1 MPIPQSKRFKK
12 SYSPAHIAV
21 IAVSVSVSI
30 TASFVSGATF
40 IDVPPSVAP
49 NSIGGET
56 VLNLRNGGTLPFNFQ
71 ALNGATVNILGGS
84 VAGRMLPQF
93 GSTINISGG
102 VIGNGGSSLLPQD
115 GSVLHISGGAIGDSF
130 EAESGVS
137 ISMEGYDFRIN
148 GQPIPGLDQA
158 GNSILLDV
166 TLTGNAP
173 SQKAF
178 SGIYADGTPFLYVG
192 YEGDSFA
199 NDLQLIRSSAPA
211 SAPTDITISNA
222 TTLHGALP
230 SQTLNVVAGGILPTN
245 FNAAH
250 ASRVN
255 VTGGTIGDNFEAQ
268 GAQLALDHAT
278 VGPNFTAVFGS
289 NLYASDS
296 TLERLQV
303 YYDTPVHLVDCTTSA
318 LYAGYNSPVILEGGA
333 VGELRVTQ
341 SSVEVTGTTITDRLW
356 LSDATAIVHDGPLS
370 PSVLLSRSATTVLG
384 GESLT
389 QQFTVDRQ
397 SNITIHGTNFLL
409 NGQPFGE
416 ALASGPLNVT
426 ARDGAVL
433 SGTLADGTA
442 FSTKLFTYRVRPI
455 GAGLFVSSDSSV
467 QIVLVPEPAMAT
479 VVLGVILF
487 LPALSRAR

>member
-1 MPIPQSKRFKK
+1 V
-12 SYSPAHIAV
+12 A
-21 IAVSVSVSI
+21 
-30 TASFVSGATF
+30 GATV

-49 NSIGGET
+49 NSIGGDT
-56 VLNLRNGGTLPFNFQ
+56 VLNLREGGTLPFNFQ
-71 ALNGATVNILGGS
+71 ALNGSTVNILGGS

-115 GSVLHISGGAIGDSF
+115 GSLLHISGGAIGDFF
-130 EAESGVS
+130 EAESGVN
-137 ISMEGYDFRIN
+137 ISMGGYDFRIN
-148 GQPIPGLDQA
+148 GQSIAGLDQP

-211 SAPTDITISNA
+211 SPPTDITISSL
-222 TTLHGALP
+222 TSVHGALP

-255 VTGGTIGDNFEAQ
+255 VTSGTIGDNFEAE
-268 GAQLALDHAT
+268 GAQIALDHAT

-289 NLYASDS
+289 NFYASNS
-296 TLERLQV
+296 TLSDVQV
-303 YYDTPVHLVDCTTSA
+303 YYDTPVHLVDSTTSV
-318 LYAGYNSPVILEGGA
+318 LYAGYNSPVILEGGT

-341 SSVEVTGTTITDRLW
+341 SSLDVTGTTITGPLL
-356 LSDATAIVHDGPLS
+356 LSDATTFVHAGSLS
-370 PSVLLSRSATTVLG
+370 PYVLLSRSTTTILG
-384 GESLT
+384 GQSLT
-389 QQFTVDRQ
+389 QQFTVDMQ
-397 SNITIHGTNFLL
+397 SKITIHGTNFLL
-409 NGQPFGE
+409 NGQPFGQ
-416 ALASGPLNVT
+416 ALASGALNVT

-433 SGTLADGTA
+433 SGTLPDGTP
-442 FSTKLFTYRVRPI
+442 FSTKLFAYRGRPI
-455 GAGLFVSSDSSV
+455 GSGLFLSNDSSV
-467 QIVLVPEPAMAT
+467 QIVLVPEPAAAT
-479 VVLGVILF
+479 ALLGAILL